1 MNVIGM
7 YLRLSLEDKKDLK
20 KDESNSISSQRL
32 LIREFIRRD
41 EELRKYEVREFCDDG
56 WSGTGM
62 DRPGMNQ
69 LLAEVKKSRIQCI
82 IVKDMSRFG
91 RDYLVVGNYIS
102 RVFPFLGVRFI
113 AVNDGFDSIR
123 QADIDSLDTSFK
135 ALLYDLY
142 SRDLSRKVRSALFF
156 RAKRGDYVAA
166 FAPYGYKKDP
176 DNKHHLIVDPPAAKI
191 VRRIFQMVGSGQTTL
206 QTAKVLNTEAVP
218 TPMCYKKD
226 AGSSLRIKSCIHDVN
241 FWTAD
246 IIIRII
252 RNECYL
258 GKVIYGRSFHDIIG
272 SNHYI
277 RNKRSDWIVVAAQHQ
292 GIVTQEEFDR
302 AQSAI
307 RVFMEHGK
315 RSGNPR
321 ILSGKVRCGVC
332 GHIMFCA
339 RKKQTYYLCRTPR
352 VTNQYDC
359 PREKVLEQDILDAVS
374 EGVRARASVAVEMAQ
389 IVSESQ
395 KIEQTDTHSRQKAL
409 LKMKERLEKQERQ
422 IRGLYEAFALGEI
435 SKEEYLFS
443 KAAATNQREETAEQ
457 IARLEAELD
466 DINFEKPSSNGF
478 VTNFQKYSEIEEI
491 TAELAAEVLQ
501 EILIYPEQR
510 IEIKWR
516 YQEDFEQFI
525 LGKHKE

>member
-1 MNVIGM
+1 MH
-7 YLRLSLEDKKDLK
+7 S
-20 KDESNSISSQRL
+20 
-32 LIREFIRRD
+32 
-41 EELRKYEVREFCDDG
+41 
-56 WSGTGM
+56 
-62 DRPGMNQ
+62 
-69 LLAEVKKSRIQCI
+69 
-82 IVKDMSRFG
+82 
-91 RDYLVVGNYIS
+91 
-102 RVFPFLGVRFI
+102 
-113 AVNDGFDSIR
+113 
-123 QADIDSLDTSFK
+123 
-135 ALLYDLY
+135 
-142 SRDLSRKVRSALFF
+142 

-166 FAPYGYKKDP
+166 FAPYGYQKDP
-176 DNKHHLIVDPPAAKI
+176 GNKHHLIVDPPAAKI
-191 VRRIFQMVGSGQTTL
+191 VRHIFQMVGSGQTTL

-277 RNKRSDWIVVAAQHQ
+277 RNKRSDWIVVADQHQ

-374 EGVRARASVAVEMAQ
+374 EGFRARASVAVEMAQ
-389 IVSESQ
+389 IASESQ
-395 KIEQTDTHSRQKAL
+395 KIEQTDTHSRQKDL

-443 KAAATNQREETAEQ
+443 KAAATNQREETAKQ
-457 IARLEAELD
+457 IARLEAELA
-466 DINFEKPSSNGF
+466 DINFENSSSNGF
-478 VTNFQKYSEIEEI
+478 VTNFQKYSAVEEI
-491 TAELAAEVLQ
+491 TADLVAEVLQ

-525 LGKHKE
+525 LGRHKK